1 MSKKKA
7 AGNQVGQVP
16 SPLLLQ
22 EGHVCY
28 LEATRW
34 TSAGLDAAVLLGFW
48 VFVFVFLTHQN
59 LYLQDSVLGSLQSGR
74 TEHVAAMEGECCR
87 GKRMLDNQDL
97 VLLFW

>member
-16 SPLLLQ
+16 SPSLLQ
-22 EGHVCY
+22 EGHVCC

-34 TSAGLDAAVLLGFW
+34 TSAGLDAAVLLSLF
-48 VFVFVFLTHQN
+48 FIHQA
-59 LYLQDSVLGSLQSGR
+59 LFIPEDSVLGSLQSGR
-74 TEHVAAMEGECCR
+74 TEQVAVMEGKCYR
-87 GKRMLDNQDL
+87 GMLDNQDP